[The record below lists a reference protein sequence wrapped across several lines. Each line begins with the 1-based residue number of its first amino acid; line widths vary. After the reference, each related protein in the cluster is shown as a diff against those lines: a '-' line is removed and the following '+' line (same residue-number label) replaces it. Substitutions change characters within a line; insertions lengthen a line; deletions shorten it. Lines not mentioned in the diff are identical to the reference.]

1 MPGVDIALTEFP
13 GADAQRTLVQD
24 ALDSSVWVQLE
35 VFDYGLGTGITVA
48 LDNIA
53 AGHGFPS
60 GAAHDRRAWVEIVAL
75 DDTDAVIWSS
85 GTVEDDEPLREVIAR
100 DPDVWWLG
108 DWARKADGSDAH
120 AFWEV
125 DDIESSVLVA
135 PSRFSPDDPRYEE
148 PHVSR
153 TWDLTGL
160 FPSRVDVAV
169 HIRPIGL
176 DVLDVLIASGDLD
189 PTFRA
194 KMPTFTLEGSRTTW
208 AGESDE
214 TEGE

>member
-1 MPGVDIALTEFP
+1 
-13 GADAQRTLVQD
+13 
-24 ALDSSVWVQLE
+24 
-35 VFDYGLGTGITVA
+35 
-48 LDNIA
+48 
-53 AGHGFPS
+53 
-60 GAAHDRRAWVEIVAL
+60 VEIVAL

-169 HIRPIGL
+169 HIPHRTRCARCAHRVWRSRPDIPREDAHLYSGRL
-176 DVLDVLIASGDLD
+176 TNDVGGRV
-189 PTFRA
+189 R
-194 KMPTFTLEGSRTTW
+194 
-208 AGESDE
+208 
-214 TEGE
+214 